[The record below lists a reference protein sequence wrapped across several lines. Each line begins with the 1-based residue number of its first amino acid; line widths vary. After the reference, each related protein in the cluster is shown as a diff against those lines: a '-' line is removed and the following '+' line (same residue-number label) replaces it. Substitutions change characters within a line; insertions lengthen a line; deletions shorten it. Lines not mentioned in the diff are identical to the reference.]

1 MCGEVR
7 VHAAAYR
14 GVSRDG
20 HVSGAAGE
28 SEWRRCLATTTA
40 QCPHADQPATHGTD
54 ARPPSTDAGSVW
66 SSEDVA
72 VAHPRRPGLRPPSGG
87 SAQAGGG
94 ERRVAP
100 TALCPHGAGAPARD
114 AGHSQSP
121 QPTVCRVGEESGV
134 DGRSHVR
141 PDAHGL
147 AHSGGVTGSLFP
159 AHRGVGHESK
169 PCRW

>member
-100 TALCPHGAGAPARD
+100 TALCPHGCRCTSTRRRPFPIASTNSLPCRRRIGCGRAISRSSRRA
-114 AGHSQSP
+114 
-121 QPTVCRVGEESGV
+121 RVGSQWRCYWISIPGA
-134 DGRSHVR
+134 SW
-141 PDAHGL
+141 
-147 AHSGGVTGSLFP
+147 GGP
-159 AHRGVGHESK
+159 
-169 PCRW
+169 